1 MRNLMFEQEATQ
13 QPFNIKE
20 YQDYLEGDDYRQ
32 YQIARLKE
40 LHRESKIINLEK
52 INILT
57 SFSDSEKNRRLLEVV
72 TDIWGGVLNTDTQKA
87 TIEDIVSMS
96 VEAQEDIDLLKESK
110 NKPNFPSGDV
120 FDLHLEHPT
129 QKKLTKTKHLS
140 KRAAKKQK
148 TPMQTINY
156 VYNAKSNSDRDD
168 RLLEIE
174 KHLAEM
180 DYKLSL
186 LAVNQLDIGVQVDS
200 QNTELSLIKQRLS
213 LVEDKIKDDR
223 KLKLYAI
230 YTSKKEPNIKE
241 MSTEIGVSVRT
252 IKYWLKELRKLGV
265 II

>member
-1 MRNLMFEQEATQ
+1 MTEQNT

-20 YQDYLEGDDYRQ
+20 YQDYLEGEDYRN

-40 LHRESKIINLEK
+40 LHRESKIISLEK

-57 SFSDSEKNRRLLEVV
+57 SFSDSEKNKRLVEVV

-186 LAVNQLDIGVQVDS
+186 LAVNQMSIGSQVDTH
-200 QNTELSLIKQRLS
+200 NTEISLVKQRLS

-223 KLKLYAI
+223 KLKLYAL
-230 YTSKKEPNIKE
+230 YTSEKKTTNSEISK
-241 MSTEIGVSVRT
+241 EIGVNVRT
-252 IKYWLKELRKLGV
+252 IRRWLVELRELGV
-265 II
+265 IE

>member
-1 MRNLMFEQEATQ
+1 MFEQEVTQ

-20 YQDYLEGDDYRQ
+20 YQDYLEGDGYRQ

-72 TDIWGGVLNTDTQKA
+72 TGIWGGVLNTDTQKA

-110 NKPNFPSGDV
+110 NKPNFPSGEV
-120 FDLHLEHPT
+120 FDLHLEHPI

-200 QNTELSLIKQRLS
+200 QNTEISLIKQRLS

-241 MSTEIGVSVRT
+241 MSAEIGVSVRT

-265 II
+265 IT

>member
-1 MRNLMFEQEATQ
+1 MTEQQ
-13 QPFNIKE
+13 SHQLQPFNIKE
-20 YQDYLEGDDYRQ
+20 YQDYLEGEDYRS

-57 SFSDSEKNRRLLEVV
+57 SFSDSEKNKRLVEVV
-72 TDIWGGVLNTDTQKA
+72 TDIWGGVLNTDTQNS

-120 FDLHLEHPT
+120 FDLHSQHPT

-140 KRAAKKQK
+140 KRSVNKQK

-186 LAVNQLDIGVQVDS
+186 LAVNQLDIGVQVDN
-200 QNTELSLIKQRLS
+200 NTTEMIEIKQRLS

-230 YTSKKEPNIKE
+230 YTSKKEPNISE
-241 MSTEIGVSVRT
+241 MATEIGVSIRT

-265 II
+265 IT

>member
-1 MRNLMFEQEATQ
+1 MSEQEVTQ

-20 YQDYLEGDDYRQ
+20 YQDYLEGEDYRQ
-32 YQIARLKE
+32 YQISRLKE

-72 TDIWGGVLNTDTQKA
+72 NEVWGGVLNTDTQKA

-120 FDLHLEHPT
+120 FNMHLEHPT

-156 VYNAKSNSDRDD
+156 VYNAKSHSDRDD

-186 LAVNQLDIGVQVDS
+186 LAVNQLDIGVHVDN
-200 QNTELSLIKQRLS
+200 QNSELNLIKHRLS
-213 LVEDKIKDDR
+213 IVEDKIKDDR
-223 KLKLYAI
+223 KLKLYAV
-230 YTSKKEPNIKE
+230 YTSKKEPSIKE

-265 II
+265 IT

>member
-1 MRNLMFEQEATQ
+1 MMTEQQ
-13 QPFNIKE
+13 SQQLQPFNIKE
-20 YQDYLEGDDYRQ
+20 YQDYLEGDDYRN

-40 LHRESKIINLEK
+40 LHRESKIISLEK

-57 SFSDSEKNRRLLEVV
+57 SFSDSEKNKRLVEVV
-72 TDIWGGVLNTDTQKA
+72 TDIWGGVLSTDTQNS

-96 VEAQEDIDLLKESK
+96 VEAQEDIALLKESK

-120 FDLHLEHPT
+120 FDLHLEHQT

-140 KRAAKKQK
+140 KRAVKKQK

-156 VYNAKSNSDRDD
+156 VYNAKSNSDRDG

-174 KHLAEM
+174 KQLADM

-186 LAVNQLDIGVQVDS
+186 LAVNQLDIGVQVDN
-200 QNTELSLIKQRLS
+200 NTTEMIEIKQRLS

-230 YTSKKEPNIKE
+230 YTSKKEPNINE
-241 MSTEIGVSVRT
+241 MASEIGVSIRT

-265 II
+265 IT

>member
-1 MRNLMFEQEATQ
+1 MMTEQQ
-13 QPFNIKE
+13 SQQLQPFNIKE
-20 YQDYLEGDDYRQ
+20 YQDYLEGDDYRN

-40 LHRESKIINLEK
+40 LHRESKIISLEK

-57 SFSDSEKNRRLLEVV
+57 SFSDSEKNKRLVEVV
-72 TDIWGGVLNTDTQKA
+72 TDIWGGVLSTDTQNS

-96 VEAQEDIDLLKESK
+96 VGAQEDIDLLKESK

-120 FDLHLEHPT
+120 FDLHFEHPT
-129 QKKLTKTKHLS
+129 QKKLTKTKYLS
-140 KRAAKKQK
+140 KRAVKKQK
-148 TPMQTINY
+148 TPMQTISY

-186 LAVNQLDIGVQVDS
+186 LAVNQMSIGSQVDTHS
-200 QNTELSLIKQRLS
+200 TEISLVKQRLS

-223 KLKLYAI
+223 KLKLYAL
-230 YTSKKEPNIKE
+230 YTSEKKTTNSELSK
-241 MSTEIGVSVRT
+241 EIGVNVRT
-252 IKYWLKELRKLGV
+252 IRRWLVELRELGV
-265 II
+265 IE